1 MRCGRGLAFQATLP
15 VQPADK
21 RLSLVLRS
29 GLMIGPSL
37 IERFDS
43 DEASDLLARKTHVRE
58 LPHVRHGGELL
69 SEFHSHPPVSLS
81 RLLRAVGLPTSASSS
96 SIRTSIGL
104 PECSDPG
111 LKSASQQ
118 KLLQDCLE
126 VILERLRRPA
136 PLHPAPTLPSGSS
149 RLCLCLHVFSSR
161 PKHLLPQPTP

>member
-1 MRCGRGLAFQATLP
+1 MQRAHCSRALYASAAISGRRRPYALSHLGRDRGLAFQATLP

-111 LKSASQQ
+111 LK
-118 KLLQDCLE
+118 
-126 VILERLRRPA
+126 
-136 PLHPAPTLPSGSS
+136 
-149 RLCLCLHVFSSR
+149 
-161 PKHLLPQPTP
+161 